1 MFYFNKCFK
10 FFFQKKI
17 FYKNI
22 ILFPLTFLALLP
34 ISAEE
39 KRALKVGTVDN
50 YLPCSDLVDGNFEG
64 LSLDM
69 WRAIAEKNKIKY
81 DLSVIATFGQA
92 VDDAESG
99 KYDLIAYCHKI
110 TADRLK
116 KATYAV
122 PYTEGTLG
130 FLSR

>member
-1 MFYFNKCFK
+1 ML
-10 FFFQKKI
+10 KI
-17 FYKNI
+17 FLSKKLFFHKI
-22 ILFPLTFLALLP
+22 ILFQLTFPTLLT

-39 KRALKVGTVDN
+39 KRVLKVGTVDN
-50 YLPCSDLVDGNFEG
+50 YLPWSDLVDGNFEG

-99 KYDLIAYCHKI
+99 KYDLIAYCHKK